1 MTKPE
6 LEELLKS
13 LNVPVNEGTPED
25 VVIEAPVRICFWEY
39 NWEPLVA
46 SGSEYNTKVMYQVSV
61 IAEFLRCN
69 ELIELK
75 HKLDKLD
82 IHPSIQHEKDIESRR
97 WHSYFGIEVLENV

>member
-13 LNVPVNEGTPED
+13 LNVPINEGTPED
-25 VVIEAPVRICFWEY
+25 AVVEAPTRISFWEY
-39 NWEPLVA
+39 YWEPLVA
-46 SGSEYNTKVMYQVSV
+46 SGSEYNRKVTYQVSV
-61 IAEFLRCN
+61 TAEFPRCK

-82 IHPSIQHEKDIESRR
+82 IHPPNQHEKDIETRR